1 MADNVIRLK
10 TMWVLDCY
18 ELQKATGISWRHT
31 EFGRDARNG
40 SYQRLACD
48 ESTVK
53 VIQKDIDHLI
63 KEGCEHYLINEI
75 YKNTLAVINYI
86 RENLAITDEVLIN
99 VYW

>member
-1 MADNVIRLK
+1 MADNVIKLK

-40 SYQRLACD
+40 SYQHLACD
-48 ESTVK
+48 NSMVES
-53 VIQKDIDHLI
+53 IQEDIQGMIDED
-63 KEGCEHYLINEI
+63 KQNNEFYTL

-86 RENLAITDEVLIN
+86 RENLAIDDEVLIN